1 MQVTN
6 TTQNQNQIK
15 KNMSSQ
21 ITLSQQEIILVREF
35 LDKVGSLDRAIAMNS
50 EEIAL
55 LKATSVKSK
64 KKVMTDEEKAEKL
77 RIKQE
82 KADAKEAKKL
92 AAAQAKEAKKLAAAQ
107 AKEEKKL
114 AAAQAKVDK
123 KLAAAQA
130 KEAKKLEA
138 AKAKE
143 EKAAAK
149 EKRLATKKAKEANA
163 GPKIDSSYTKKIFV
177 EFADQNE
184 NKTADAMKGLNG
196 KSLRIARKKDGSDPM
211 VYRHNPNNWTPEAT
225 LVFESLTDK
234 WDKKERH
241 FSPGYKA
248 PVKKSSVIAA
258 KIAVEDTDE
267 ELDEEIPVGV
277 KLYRKYLKSNKSGR
291 TTWIQNGKCPGK
303 GMVPLDVW
311 AYLKSV
317 KDEKP
322 FNNKTYDVNP
332 ELKTEE
338 GVDMV
343 DEQGKVVGNHVES
356 FTPVEDKKVAAV
368 EVEDKKVAA
377 VEVEDK
383 KVAAVE
389 VEDKKDAAVEVEV
402 EVESEDD
409 QVSFETTLSEYDEDG
424 FKPWSHFSQMGIPL
438 KIHKDNRVFL
448 LDSPETEGFLGWFN
462 SDTCEI
468 QSECEESEDE
478 FGSSDDEKDTELF
491 D

>member
-6 TTQNQNQIK
+6 TTPNQNTQIK
-15 KNMSSQ
+15 KNMNTQ
-21 ITLSQQEIILVREF
+21 QPTLTHEEIAFVKELANAGLIRTVALH
-35 LDKVGSLDRAIAMNS
+35 S

-55 LKATSVKSK
+55 LKATPVKSK
-64 KKVMTDEEKAEKL
+64 KKVMSDEEKAEKL
-77 RIKQE
+77 RIKE
-82 KADAKEAKKL
+82 DKAAKKL
-92 AAAQAKEAKKLAAAQ
+92 AAAQAKIEADQVKADNKLAAAK
-107 AKEEKKL
+107 AKEKKKL
-114 AAAQAKVDK
+114 A
-123 KLAAAQA
+123 
-130 KEAKKLEA
+130 A

-143 EKAAAK
+143 EKAATKEKKKLAAAKAKEEKVAAK
-149 EKRLATKKAKEANA
+149 EKKLAAKKAKEANA

-184 NKTADAMKGLNG
+184 NKTDDAMKGLNG
-196 KSLRIARKKDGSDPM
+196 KSLRIARKKDGSDPK
-211 VYRHNPNNWTPEAT
+211 VYRHNPNNWSPEAT

-234 WDKKERH
+234 WDKKERD

-248 PVKKSSVIAA
+248 PVKKSSVMAA

-277 KLYRKYLKSNKSGR
+277 KLYRKYLKGPKTGR
-291 TTWIQNGKCPGK
+291 TTWIQNGKRPGK
-303 GMVPLDVW
+303 GMIALDVW

-338 GVDMV
+338 GIDMV

-356 FTPVEDKKVAAV
+356 FTPVQDKKVAAV

-377 VEVEDK
+377 VEVE
-383 KVAAVE
+383 
-389 VEDKKDAAVEVEV
+389 V

-409 QVSFETTLSEYDEDG
+409 QETSFENTLSEFDEDG
-424 FKPWSHFSQMGIPL
+424 FKPWSHWSQLGVAL
-438 KIHKDNRVFL
+438 KLHKDNRVFL
-448 LDSPETEGFLGWFN
+448 MDKPETEGFLGWFN
-462 SDTCEI
+462 AENCEI
-468 QSECEESEDE
+468 QASEVDESEDE
-478 FGSSDDEKDTELF
+478 LEEESDDNFESDDEKDTELF

>member
-6 TTQNQNQIK
+6 TTQNQNTQIT

-21 ITLSQQEIILVREF
+21 ITLSQQEIMLVKEF

-55 LKATSVKSK
+55 LKATPVKSK
-64 KKVMTDEEKAEKL
+64 KKVMTEEEKAEKL

-92 AAAQAKEAKKLAAAQ
+92 AAA
-107 AKEEKKL
+107 
-114 AAAQAKVDK
+114 
-123 KLAAAQA
+123 
-130 KEAKKLEA
+130 
-138 AKAKE
+138 KAKE
-143 EKAAAK
+143 EKAAKKLAAQKLK
-149 EKRLATKKAKEANA
+149 EEKAANA

-184 NKTADAMKGLNG
+184 NKTADAMMGLNG
-196 KSLRIARKKDGSDPM
+196 RSLRIARKKDGSDPM

-234 WDKKERH
+234 WDKKERG
-241 FSPGYKA
+241 FSPNYKA
-248 PVKKSSVIAA
+248 PVKKSSVMAA

-267 ELDEEIPVGV
+267 ELDEEIPVGF

-291 TTWIQNGKCPGK
+291 TTWVQNGKRPGK

-311 AYLKSV
+311 AYMKSV

-322 FNNKTYDVNP
+322 FHNKTYDVNP

-368 EVEDKKVAA
+368 EVE
-377 VEVEDK
+377 
-383 KVAAVE
+383 
-389 VEDKKDAAVEVEV
+389 
-402 EVESEDD
+402 SEDD
-409 QVSFETTLSEYDEDG
+409 QETSFENTLSEFDEDG
-424 FKPWSHFSQMGIPL
+424 FKPWSHWSKMGVAL
-438 KIHKDNRVFL
+438 KLHKDNRVFL
-448 LDSPETEGFLGWFN
+448 MDAPETEGFLGWFN
-462 SDTCEI
+462 AETCEI
-468 QSECEESEDE
+468 QTSELDESEDE
-478 FGSSDDEKDTELF
+478 SSDNFDSEDEKDTELF

>member
-6 TTQNQNQIK
+6 TTQNQNTQIT

-21 ITLSQQEIILVREF
+21 ITLSQQEIMLVKEF

-55 LKATSVKSK
+55 LKATPVKSK
-64 KKVMTDEEKAEKL
+64 KKVMSDEQKAEKL

-92 AAAQAKEAKKLAAAQ
+92 AAAQAKEEKKAKKLAAQ
-107 AKEEKKL
+107 KLKEKK
-114 AAAQAKVDK
+114 A
-123 KLAAAQA
+123 
-130 KEAKKLEA
+130 
-138 AKAKE
+138 
-143 EKAAAK
+143 
-149 EKRLATKKAKEANA
+149 ANA
-163 GPKIDSSYTKKIFV
+163 GPKIDGSYTKKIFV

-184 NKTADAMKGLNG
+184 NKTADAMKGING
-196 KSLRIARKKDGSDPM
+196 KALRIARKKDGSDPM

-234 WDKKERH
+234 WDKKERG
-241 FSPGYKA
+241 FSPNYKA
-248 PVKKSSVIAA
+248 PVKKSSVMAA

-267 ELDEEIPVGV
+267 ELDEEIPVGI

-291 TTWIQNGKCPGK
+291 TTWVQNGKRPGK
-303 GMVPLDVW
+303 GMVPLDEW
-311 AYLKSV
+311 AYLKNV

-322 FNNKTYDVNP
+322 FNDKIYDVNP

-377 VEVEDK
+377 VEVED
-383 KVAAVE
+383 
-389 VEDKKDAAVEVEV
+389 
-402 EVESEDD
+402 ESDDD
-409 QVSFETTLSEYDEDG
+409 QETSFENTLSEYDEDG
-424 FKPWSHFSQMGIPL
+424 FKPWSHWSKLGVAL
-438 KIHKDNRVFL
+438 KLHKDNRVFL
-448 LDSPETEGFLGWFN
+448 MDAPETEGFLGWFN
-462 SDTCEI
+462 AETCEI
-468 QSECEESEDE
+468 QTSELDESEEESCDNFDSE
-478 FGSSDDEKDTELF
+478 DEKDTELF
-491 D
+491 E

>member
-6 TTQNQNQIK
+6 TTQNQNIQIT

-21 ITLSQQEIILVREF
+21 ITLSQQEIMLVKEF

-55 LKATSVKSK
+55 LKATPVKSK
-64 KKVMTDEEKAEKL
+64 KKVMTEEEKAEKL

-92 AAAQAKEAKKLAAAQ
+92 AAVQAKEEKKLAAAQ

-114 AAAQAKVDK
+114 AAQ
-123 KLAAAQA
+123 KLKQEKADA
-130 KEAKKLEA
+130 KEAKKLA
-138 AKAKE
+138 AKKLKEDKKAKKLAAQKLKE
-143 EKAAAK
+143 EKA
-149 EKRLATKKAKEANA
+149 ANA
-163 GPKIDSSYTKKIFV
+163 GPKIDGSYTKKIFV

-184 NKTADAMKGLNG
+184 NKTADAMKGVNG
-196 KSLRIARKKDGSDPM
+196 KALRIARKKDGSDPV

-234 WDKKERH
+234 WDKKERG
-241 FSPGYKA
+241 FSPNYKA
-248 PVKKSSVIAA
+248 PVKKSSVMAA

-277 KLYRKYLKSNKSGR
+277 ELYRKYLKSSKSGR
-291 TTWIQNGKCPGK
+291 TTWVKNGKRPGK

-311 AYLKSV
+311 GYLKSV

-368 EVEDKKVAA
+368 EVEVGDKKV
-377 VEVEDK
+377 
-383 KVAAVE
+383 
-389 VEDKKDAAVEVEV
+389 AAVEVEV
-402 EVESEDD
+402 EVESDDD
-409 QVSFETTLSEYDEDG
+409 QETSFENTLSEFDEDG
-424 FKPWSHFSQMGIPL
+424 FKPWSHWSMMGVAVKL
-438 KIHKDNRVFL
+438 HKDNRVFL
-448 LDSPETEGFLGWFN
+448 MDAPETEGFLGWFN
-462 SDTCEI
+462 AETCEI
-468 QSECEESEDE
+468 QTSELDESEDE
-478 FGSSDDEKDTELF
+478 SSDNFDSEDEKDTELF